1 MSGWNDLQVRA
12 GRLEQAE
19 VALFAS
25 SFLDIFGVSGR
36 ADDVL
41 TARVLLQ
48 PEKFLMFAV
57 WSAAGSVAMGVALY
71 LGFFMVAAL
80 VPAGVLPTDNMFLA
94 ALYKI
99 FGELGWLVVLVTA
112 LASPIYAMV
121 MALTGF
127 FGAHILPLLLSA
139 TLVRGGRALYVAW
152 ILWRSGARQQ
162 NWIQL
167 YFGGLTVMVTVVLMV
182 TFLMVLAFV
191 WTR

>member
-48 PEKFLMFAV
+48 PEKFLTFAV
-57 WSAAGSVAMGVALY
+57 WSAAGSVAMGMVLFCVFS
-71 LGFFMVAAL
+71 LVAAL
-80 VPAGVLPTDNMFLA
+80 RPGSMLPVDNMFFA
-94 ALYKI
+94 ALQMI
-99 FGELGWLVVLVTA
+99 FGELGWLVLLVTA
-112 LASPIYAMV
+112 LASPIYALV

-127 FGAHILPLLLSA
+127 FGAHVLPLMLA
-139 TLVRGGRALYVAW
+139 AACVRGGRALYVAW